1 MAIITCLYSFK
12 NKKCILREFAQDQDI
27 VNLWSGYPIDTLP
40 IQQKIFQKL
49 IEKKMLW
56 LDVDFK

>member
-1 MAIITCLYSFK
+1 MYIK
-12 NKKCILREFAQDQDI
+12 EFAQDQDI

-49 IEKKMLW
+49 IEKKCYGLT
-56 LDVDFK
+56 LILNELKRHLEKRH